1 MGTRLSAW
9 SDESTNN
16 HASQQE
22 LHVSREATGSVPTVA
37 AVKQLVSTWA
47 QKRYDVLK
55 IRGGARR
62 CSESRRIERAAFAG
76 EEDEADEAASDLE
89 APRADVLV
97 WQSIAGEV
105 EDRPQ
110 EDRREPGP
118 ARGTGC
124 GAHRDMERNNHGL
137 LSPSTCV
144 TAASA

>member
-1 MGTRLSAW
+1 
-9 SDESTNN
+9 
-16 HASQQE
+16 
-22 LHVSREATGSVPTVA
+22 VSREATGSVPTVA

-124 GAHRDMERNNHGL
+124 GARRDMERNNHGL